1 MPGARRHLVRTGFA
15 SAVPGPYSG
24 ALTITYVEAGLQN
37 EACVPIKV
45 TF

>member
-1 MPGARRHLVRTGFA
+1 
-15 SAVPGPYSG
+15 VPGPYSG
-24 ALTITYVEAGLQN
+24 ALTITYVEAGPQD